1 MSQRRG
7 GCPERYSKA
16 RGGKHEALAR
26 PACSATSC
34 DKVRSKS
41 DWGQSSERAG
51 AVCLRS
57 HPMGD
62 VGGFGS

>member
-16 RGGKHEALAR
+16 RGGTHEALAR

-41 DWGQSSERAG
+41 DREQSSEGAG
-51 AVCLRS
+51 AVS
-57 HPMGD
+57 G
-62 VGGFGS
+62 